1 VRLPARVL
9 RLIERDE
16 LRISPVVLLEMQ
28 LLQEIGRVNIGPEQW
43 MEILSRDFD
52 VKLCPLPLHK
62 VIAESLKLSWT
73 RDPFDRMIVA
83 QAIAGQGKLITKD
96 ERMHTNFTNA
106 VW

>member
-28 LLQEIGRVNIGPEQW
+28 LLQEIGRLNIGPEQW

-52 VKLCPLPLHK
+52 VKLCPLPLHR
-62 VIAESLKLSWT
+62 VITESLKLSWT

-83 QAIAGQGKLITKD
+83 QAIAGQGKLITRD
-96 ERMHTNFTNA
+96 DRMHTNFNGA
-106 VW
+106 IW